1 MSKLL
6 DSIDQRTRLV
16 GENRLELLMFR
27 LGGRQLFAINVF
39 KVQEVVKVPKLWH
52 VPHSHPHISG
62 VAHLR
67 NQAVPVIDLRAAIG
81 MTPLKDIENA
91 NLIVAEYN
99 RSVQAFLIGAVDRIV
114 NLNWELILPPPKGTG
129 RSHFLTAITRLDDQL
144 VEILDVERVLADII
158 PYNTQVSDAVL
169 DADLVEEAR
178 RRKLKILLAEDSPTA
193 VKQVKETMANLG
205 VEVLSVQDGLQAL
218 NHLRQWTLTGR
229 KVTDEILMLV
239 TDAEMPEMDGYRLTA
254 EVRKDPLLKDLYV
267 VLHTSLS
274 GSFNKAMV
282 EKVGCNDFLSKFQ
295 PDELAKVVQ
304 KRLKEFLGKKQGTA
318 P

>member
-39 KVQEVVKVPKLWH
+39 KVQEVVKVPTLRH
-52 VPHSHPHISG
+52 LPHSHPHVRG

-67 NQAVPVIDLRAAIG
+67 GQTVPVIDLRAAIG
-81 MTPLKDIENA
+81 MSELKDLENA

-114 NLNWELILPPPKGTG
+114 NLNWELILPPPKGAG
-129 RSHFLTAITRLDDQL
+129 RSHFLTAITKIDEQL

-158 PYNTQVSDAVL
+158 PYNTSVSDKVL
-169 DADLVEEAR
+169 DFELAAEAR
-178 RRKLKILLAEDSPTA
+178 KRKLKILLAEDSPTA
-193 VKQVKETMANLG
+193 VIQVKETLG
-205 VEVLSVQDGLQAL
+205 NIGIEVLSVQDGLQAL
-218 NHLRQWTLTGR
+218 TILQQWIAAGR
-229 KVTDEILMLV
+229 TVADEILMLV
-239 TDAEMPEMDGYRLTA
+239 TDAEMPEMDGYRLTG
-254 EVRKDPLLKDLYV
+254 EIRKNPAMSDLYV

-295 PDELAKVVQ
+295 PDELAAVVQ
-304 KRLKEFLGKKQGTA
+304 KRLREYLGK
-318 P
+318 